1 MFYFSS
7 SFLDVALFFVNQL
20 EIFSHTVLY
29 YSLFE
34 VLRIIWHTKRNSKQ
48 SSITFLKKYF
58 FCYSLLYGISCN
70 GEFQLYFL
78 TKCIAHNPANVVL
91 ERFSIDMDG
100 HCLSETSELS

>member
-1 MFYFSS
+1 M
-7 SFLDVALFFVNQL
+7 
-20 EIFSHTVLY
+20 LY

-34 VLRIIWHTKRNSKQ
+34 VLRIIWHTKKKSKQ
-48 SSITFLKKYF
+48 SSIAFLKKYF
-58 FCYSLLYGISCN
+58 FLLFTLVWNKLY